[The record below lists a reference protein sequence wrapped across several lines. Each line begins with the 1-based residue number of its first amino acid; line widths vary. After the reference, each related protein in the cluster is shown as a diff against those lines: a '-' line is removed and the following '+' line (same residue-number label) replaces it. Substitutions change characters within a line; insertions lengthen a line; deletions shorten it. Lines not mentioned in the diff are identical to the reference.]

1 VALLALLVLSAAFF
15 CAIVGYVLARQAD
28 DRQGLER
35 RAALIVA
42 IDDTRNSGADFSA
55 LDPGHIRGMERNA
68 GLKDLRFEAEPLVGN
83 REVQSVLD
91 RHGRIVGW
99 FTWQPDRS
107 MSNSF
112 TRLQPLLVLAGIF
125 LIGFAGN
132 ALLQAR
138 RAERELSN
146 SERLALKLAHK
157 SESDN
162 RRFLEHEL
170 RRALD
175 EQTINVHYQ
184 PIVSANG
191 SRIVGAEAL
200 LRWTHPQRGAI
211 PPAKFVAVAEHS
223 GLMGRLGEF
232 VLRRALSDAKRWPDL
247 FISVNLSPVQVRDP
261 ALVDLVAGLLA
272 EYRMP
277 ASRLMLEVTEG
288 MLIDNPDEAKA
299 QLDAL
304 AALGVRLAL
313 DDFGTGYS
321 SLTYLQRFSF
331 DKLKIDRGFVE
342 PLGRDAKSH
351 AMLQA
356 IVALGRGLGLTM
368 LAEGVETEQQRVLLR
383 LAGCEEM
390 QGYLFARPGPREALD
405 KLLVDAR
412 LFARATRPVVRSAA
426 A

>member
-42 IDDTRNSGADFSA
+42 IDDTRNSGTDISA

-99 FTWQPDRS
+99 FTWDPDRS
-107 MSNSF
+107 MSNAL

-125 LIGFAGN
+125 LIGIAGN

-138 RAERELSN
+138 RAERELGN

-157 SESDN
+157 SESDD
-162 RRFLEHEL
+162 RRFLEREL

-175 EQTINVHYQ
+175 DQMINVHYQ
-184 PIVSANG
+184 PIVSADG

-200 LRWTHPQRGAI
+200 LRWTHPKRGAI

-261 ALVDLVAGLLA
+261 ALVDLVAG
-272 EYRMP
+272 
-277 ASRLMLEVTEG
+277 SGLE
-288 MLIDNPDEAKA
+288 
-299 QLDAL
+299 
-304 AALGVRLAL
+304 
-313 DDFGTGYS
+313 F
-321 SLTYLQRFSF
+321 
-331 DKLKIDRGFVE
+331 E
-342 PLGRDAKSH
+342 PR
-351 AMLQA
+351 
-356 IVALGRGLGLTM
+356 
-368 LAEGVETEQQRVLLR
+368 
-383 LAGCEEM
+383 
-390 QGYLFARPGPREALD
+390 GPRTLGP
-405 KLLVDAR
+405 DAAR
-412 LFARATRPVVRSAA
+412 FEIFAVRPPAA
-426 A
+426 